1 MTIFNLTHQEFLE
14 QYGTARTK
22 LVQDQAAEL
31 ADEVTGVQTQT
42 VLKPTQR
49 QVRRF
54 VVTLQLNNLIE
65 NRKCFLGNERILDGF
80 NLKELYD
87 PAKWWLLNPV
97 YHVTEGALRLLWD
110 QDHTGKASKFF
121 KGDGNTYGQSNV
133 IVKEHVYTTSVAKQR
148 TFDKGF
154 KNLHQLAYY
163 LAQRTIL
170 SFTAANEDVKL
181 EKADMSNKDNFFCR
195 YDDIQLKT
203 VPLAAKWWKYGR
215 DSVMNKLAA
224 DAAQARIHGTS
235 FDQWVESVIYF

>member
-1 MTIFNLTHQEFLE
+1 MTIFNLTHQEFLN
-14 QYGTARTK
+14 QYGTARTN
-22 LVQDQAAEL
+22 LVQDQAALL
-31 ADEVTGVQTQT
+31 ADEVTAVKERKQ
-42 VLKPTQR
+42 LKRTKR
-49 QVRRF
+49 QYRRF
-54 VVTLQLNNLIE
+54 VVTQQLSNLIE
-65 NRKCFLGNERILDGF
+65 DRKEWIGDDQALEAY

-97 YHVTEGALRLLWD
+97 YHITEGALRLLWD
-110 QDHTGKASKFF
+110 QDHKGKAGKFF
-121 KGDGNTYGQSNV
+121 KGDGNKYGQSNV

-148 TFDKGF
+148 AFDKGF
-154 KNLHQLAYY
+154 RNLHQLAYY

-181 EKADMSNKDNFFCR
+181 EKSEMSDKDNFFCR

-224 DAAQARIHGTS
+224 DAAKARLHGTS
-235 FDQWVESVIYF
+235 FGQWVESVVYF

>member
-1 MTIFNLTHQEFLE
+1 MTIFNLTHQQFLE
-14 QYGTARTK
+14 QHGKDRTK
-22 LVQDQAAEL
+22 LVQDQAARL
-31 ADEVTGVQTQT
+31 ADEVTAVKERKQ
-42 VLKPTQR
+42 LKPTKR
-49 QVRRF
+49 QFRRM
-54 VVTLQLNNLIE
+54 VVTQALSRLIE
-65 NRKCFLGNERILDGF
+65 DRQEWIGNEQALEAF
-80 NLKELYD
+80 SLKELYD

-121 KGDGNTYGQSNV
+121 KGDGNKYGQSNV
-133 IVKEHVYTTSVAKQR
+133 VVKEHVYTTSVAKER

-170 SFTAANEDVKL
+170 SFTAANEDIKL
-181 EKADMSNKDNFFCR
+181 EKSAMSDKDNFFCR